1 MRMKQE
7 RVREIEREREEMK
20 EEETRKGCILDVA
33 VRLACTLFS
42 EPLAIHS
49 LFPWAFKDDSQLAKG
64 LARIGFHSVA
74 VARLSLVLVREKA
87 KNAPLALGNS
97 GGKMGEKRRIT
108 LCQVL

>member
-1 MRMKQE
+1 MKQE

-49 LFPWAFKDDSQLAKG
+49 LFPWAFKDDSQLA
-64 LARIGFHSVA
+64 
-74 VARLSLVLVREKA
+74 
-87 KNAPLALGNS
+87 
-97 GGKMGEKRRIT
+97 
-108 LCQVL
+108 